1 MKANAQMDQSSEPIV
16 KFDNVVKRFGSFT
29 AVKKADFEIGR
40 GEFLAIMGS
49 SGCGKTTTL
58 RMLAGLEDPT
68 EGAIYLD
75 GEQVNGKATWDR
87 DTPMV
92 WQSLALFPFLTVQE
106 NVEFALKMRGIGKEE
121 RRQRADKWLDK
132 MQITEFADR
141 NINQLS
147 GGQKQRVALARALVT
162 EPKILLLD
170 EPLSA
175 LDAHLKVRM
184 QSVLSN
190 LQKDLG
196 ITFVYVTH
204 SMSEA
209 FSMADRV
216 VIMSRGQIEQIG
228 TPEEIYREPHN
239 RFVAEFL
246 GSANIFDGVVEGPAE
261 DGGWRVS
268 YEGGETVLDKS
279 ELAEARKGQAV
290 TFIVSAENM
299 QLSLPDSGQ
308 PGIAASVAGEEFIGG
323 TAMVFLE
330 TATGQELKVQ
340 KTHEEL
346 SQLDLHAGSRII
358 VHWAPDSCHV
368 LPGETDRKSVV

>member
-1 MKANAQMDQSSEPIV
+1 MNIHTDMTSDAIV
-16 KFDNVVKRFGSFT
+16 KLEGVVKRFGEFT
-29 AVKKADFEIGR
+29 AVERADFEIGR

-68 EGAIYLD
+68 EGNIWLD
-75 GEQVNGKATWDR
+75 GERVNGKATWDR
-87 DTPMV
+87 DSPMV

-106 NVEFALKMRGIGKEE
+106 NVEFSLRMRGVGKTE
-121 RRQRADKWLDK
+121 RAERARKWLDK
-132 MQITEFADR
+132 MQILEFANR
-141 NINQLS
+141 NISQLS
-147 GGQKQRVALARALVT
+147 GGQRQRVALARALVT

-184 QSVLSN
+184 QAVLSN

-216 VIMSRGQIEQIG
+216 VIMSRGKIEQIG
-228 TPEEIYREPHN
+228 TPQEIYHAPRN

-246 GSANIFDGVVEGPAE
+246 GSANIFTGTLVEMS
-261 DGGWRVS
+261 GGHW
-268 YEGGETVLDKS
+268 TVRTDYGTFPVRAVADLDKS
-279 ELAEARKGQAV
+279 VGAPV
-290 TFIVSAENM
+290 SFIVSAENM
-299 QLSLPDSGQ
+299 RIGEAGASGA
-308 PGIAASVAGEEFIGG
+308 GIRARVVGEEFVGA
-323 TAMVFLE
+323 TAIVFLE
-330 TATGQELKVQ
+330 TETGQELKVL
-340 KTHEEL
+340 KSHDDL
-346 SQLDLHAGSRII
+346 AALDLRPGAQLCL
-358 VHWAPDSCHV
+358 HWDAEHCHV
-368 LPGETDRKSVV
+368 LPGE

>member
-1 MKANAQMDQSSEPIV
+1 MIMTSNMTKDAIV
-16 KFDNVVKRFGSFT
+16 EFEGVVKKFGAFV
-29 AVKKADFEIGR
+29 AVEKTDFQIRR

-58 RMLAGLEDPT
+58 RMLAGLEDPS
-68 EGAIYLD
+68 EGNIFLD
-75 GEQVNGKATWDR
+75 GERVNGKATWDR

-106 NVEFALKMRGIGKEE
+106 NVEFSLKMRGVGRKERAE
-121 RRQRADKWLDK
+121 RARKWLDK
-132 MQITEFADR
+132 MHILEFADR
-141 NINQLS
+141 NISQLS
-147 GGQKQRVALARALVT
+147 GGQRQRVALARALVT

-184 QSVLSN
+184 QAVLSN

-216 VIMSRGQIEQIG
+216 VIMSRGKIEQIG
-228 TPEEIYREPHN
+228 TPQEIYHKPKN
-239 RFVAEFL
+239 KFVAEFL
-246 GSANIFDGVVEGPAE
+246 GSANIFSGELVATRANEWEINTSYGPFIVHPEGSTSNSVG
-261 DGGWRVS
+261 DNLSFV
-268 YEGGETVLDKS
+268 
-279 ELAEARKGQAV
+279 
-290 TFIVSAENM
+290 VSAEHIRIGPKGGAEN
-299 QLSLPDSGQ
+299 
-308 PGIAASVAGEEFIGG
+308 GISARVVGEEFVG
-323 TAMVFLE
+323 A
-330 TATGQELKVQ
+330 TATIYFETSSGAEIKVH

-346 SQLDLHAGSRII
+346 AELDLHSNGEFLLSWDSR
-358 VHWAPDSCHV
+358 HCHL
-368 LPGETDRKSVV
+368 LPEE